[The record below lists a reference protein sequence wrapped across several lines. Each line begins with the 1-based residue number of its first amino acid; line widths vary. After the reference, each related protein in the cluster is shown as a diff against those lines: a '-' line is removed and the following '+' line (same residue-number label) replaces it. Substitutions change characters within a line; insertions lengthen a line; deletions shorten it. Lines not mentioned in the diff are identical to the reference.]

1 MDSFDPFQHF
11 GFLTNRIGRLIG
23 VHTDR
28 IIKEMGYN
36 MPCSCI
42 GILADLW
49 NGDGINQKD
58 LGLSLIKTKSSI
70 TKMLE
75 ALEQEELILKK
86 NDPADKRN
94 KLIYLTVKGQQ
105 FQSKM
110 EKMAKKMEEKLLQ
123 EVPLEEI
130 EITKK
135 VLKTL
140 YLNLSDNSLNLN
152 TND

>member
-1 MDSFDPFQHF
+1 MAKFDPYQHF
-11 GFLTNRIGRLIG
+11 GFLTNRIGRLISMDG
-23 VHTDR
+23 DV
-28 IIKEMGYN
+28 IMKEMGYN
-36 MPCSCI
+36 MPNSCI

-58 LGLSLIKTKSSI
+58 LGVSLIKTKSSI

-75 ALEQEELILKK
+75 ALEQEGLIIKK
-86 NDPADKRN
+86 NAAEDKRN
-94 KLIYLTVKGQQ
+94 KLIFLTSRGKQLQLKV
-105 FQSKM
+105 
-110 EKMAKKMEEKLLQ
+110 EKMSKIMEETLLQ

-140 YLNLSDNSLNLN
+140 YINLSDNSLNLN
-152 TND
+152 KND